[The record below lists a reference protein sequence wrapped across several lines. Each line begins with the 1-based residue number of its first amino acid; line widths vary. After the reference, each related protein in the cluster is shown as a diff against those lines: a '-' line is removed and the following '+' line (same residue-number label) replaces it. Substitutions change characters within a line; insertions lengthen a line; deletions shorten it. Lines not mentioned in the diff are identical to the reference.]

1 MKENMGTYEDLSAD
15 ALREKLKQQQELLE
29 EVEEERLII
38 LGQQNLHLSSKLVV
52 KYQNELG
59 EIKDTI
65 AKIEKILE
73 SCEV

>member
-1 MKENMGTYEDLSAD
+1 MYDDLSVNE
-15 ALREKLKQQQELLE
+15 LRDRLKQQQELLE

-38 LGQQNLHLSSKLVV
+38 LGQENLHLSSKLVV

-59 EIKDTI
+59 EIKETI

-73 SCEV
+73 NY